1 MTFPGLAGASRA
13 CGCPASRPLDP
24 AFAGSVF
31 VEATRETESAAPF
44 FGVFQPF
51 SNPLE
56 SKSFRVSNE
65 TRTKGNPMQ
74 AQRSGKDSPGDCRFF
89 LSSCGSYAAGNGNRS
104 SRGEKEEQRSTVE
117 ETAAAKKRL
126 PFR

>member
-56 SKSFRVSNE
+56 SKRFRVSNE
-65 TRTKGNPMQ
+65 TRAKGDPMQ
-74 AQRSGKDSPGDCRFF
+74 AQRSG
-89 LSSCGSYAAGNGNRS
+89 
-104 SRGEKEEQRSTVE
+104 SRGERRRP
-117 ETAAAKKRL
+117 AAQPKKKQPLSERL
-126 PFR
+126 LFLSRAEGSPPLELLAGLEPATC